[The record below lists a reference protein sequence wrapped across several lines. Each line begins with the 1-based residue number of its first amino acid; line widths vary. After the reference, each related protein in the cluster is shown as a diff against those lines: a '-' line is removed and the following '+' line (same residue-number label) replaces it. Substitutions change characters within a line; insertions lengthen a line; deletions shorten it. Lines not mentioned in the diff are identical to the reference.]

1 MEFRLLHVA
10 ADQTRCTN
18 PEAENLSCTSLAGRH
33 RRLVGAW
40 VFIIGHSHTAALIRS
55 HYAVQA
61 ISHNTHVNYPGLHG
75 SPGEVP
81 WFMVVPSDHRGRP
94 VLRGSPV
101 VAPWSS
107 REPCSSSCRLVVVRK
122 CTVVSWSPPCGRPEV
137 HGRPGGRPVGSLWPS
152 RSPWSSRGRPWSMGV
167 RLSVIRCGRTAVAK
181 MSSRGRSV
189 FALGSQC
196 CFGPWLSSALPS
208 HMVVLCSVTLQAVL
222 R

>member
-1 MEFRLLHVA
+1 ML
-10 ADQTRCTN
+10 C
-18 PEAENLSCTSLAGRH
+18 AEIVSCTPLAGRP
-33 RRLVGAW
+33 RRFVGAW
-40 VFIIGHSHTAALIRS
+40 VFIIGHNHTTALISIVALS

-61 ISHNTHVNYPGLHG
+61 ISHTTYVLISIIRGSMVAPGKSRG
-75 SPGEVP
+75 TWSSRQITEVASCSV
-81 WFMVVPSDHRGRP
+81 VVPCSPRGRP
-94 VLRGSPV
+94 RK
-101 VAPWSS
+101 
-107 REPCSSSCRLVVVRK
+107 PCSSSCRLVVVRR

-181 MSSRGRSV
+181 MSSRVRSV